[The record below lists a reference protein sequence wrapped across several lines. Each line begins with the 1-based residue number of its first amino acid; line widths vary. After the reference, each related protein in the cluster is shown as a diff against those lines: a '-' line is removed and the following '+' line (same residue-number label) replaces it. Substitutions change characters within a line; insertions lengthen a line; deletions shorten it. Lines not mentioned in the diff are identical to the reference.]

1 MTEQEKIDALQ
12 RRTEETDV
20 ERLTSALANAAERI
34 INKMYPFRDPNAEEE
49 EILVPTYYD
58 RLQIDLAAYLLQ
70 DREDGVVSHTEQG
83 VTDVFESSY
92 VPESM
97 LSKVVSF
104 CKVV

>member
-1 MTEQEKIDALQ
+1 MTEQEKLDALQ

-34 INKMYPFRDPNAEEE
+34 INKMYPFRDPEDET
-49 EILVPTYYD
+49 EIVVPTYYD
-58 RLQIDLAAYLLQ
+58 RLQVDLAAYLLQ

>member
-34 INKMYPFRDPNAEEE
+34 INKMYPFRDPEDET
-49 EILVPTYYD
+49 EIVVPTYYD